1 MSDYKLEPKSI
12 VDELAQFIRQV
23 DGNNKMGAG
32 SLADKICER
41 FHVHSPDVQGEPLAW
56 VTADTVEGHT
66 LNGKPRRI
74 WWENNEGVGMPIY
87 ADPQPAEQQPD
98 NRADVRLDKQC
109 RKDVAAALGFI
120 GGGNYAWSYLLQ
132 QIKDITSAEGKQP
145 APDVAG
151 LVGLLEHAQ
160 CSNCDGSGVRYDN
173 YGEPE
178 QCQWCHERDAALAA
192 HRQGG
197 DE

>member
-56 VTADTVEGHT
+56 VTADTVDGQSV
-66 LNGKPRRI
+66 NGKPRRI

-87 ADPQPAEQQPD
+87 AAPQPAEQQP
-98 NRADVRLDKQC
+98 
-109 RKDVAAALGFI
+109 
-120 GGGNYAWSYLLQ
+120 
-132 QIKDITSAEGKQP
+132 
-145 APDVAG
+145 APDVAR
-151 LVGLLEHAQ
+151 LVEALDLARRTLAMAAIE
-160 CSNCDGSGVRYDN
+160 
-173 YGEPE
+173 GEVT
-178 QCQWCHERDAALAA
+178 RRIDSALAA
-192 HRQGG
+192 YRQGG
-197 DE
+197 EA